1 MSREHARILTAIW
14 RDDDFR
20 ALSPEAQRLYFLLL
34 SQPTINQ
41 AGVLPLTVSRWARGC
56 SATDVADIEAAL
68 AELDRARFALVDADT
83 DEVLVRAFMRKDGVA
98 KQPNVLKAAF
108 RFALAV
114 ESPRLRAVL
123 ADELRRLDH
132 VHADAVADTLD
143 GTSTYHQTEP
153 TSSRS
158 NSSAPTADERPSEGF
173 AEPFP
178 EGFPSNAG
186 VGGKGSSHPD
196 SLPTQEKRH
205 ARTRTRGAGVT
216 AATLAATAVRP
227 EAYRLTAGWHSSVGA
242 PYPTKT
248 VRALGKHVDGLLADR
263 ADPDTV
269 TAALDLWH
277 GRPGAAPGLLPHLYA
292 DAVRARHVEA
302 TAVPAGLS
310 KRDAK
315 AAGWFA
321 LAAEFEHEGQDDG
334 PVVDGELLM
343 LDGARR

>member
-41 AGVLPLTVSRWARGC
+41 AGVLALTVSRWARGC

-68 AELDRARFALVDADT
+68 AELDRARFAVVDADT
-83 DEVLVRAFMRKDGVA
+83 DEVLVRAFVRRDGVA

-108 RFALAV
+108 RQALAV
-114 ESPRLRAVL
+114 ESPKLRAVL
-123 ADELRRLDH
+123 AAELRRLDH

-143 GTSTYHQTEP
+143 GGTATNAEP

-158 NSSAPTADERPSEGF
+158 NPPSTTPDEHPSEGF
-173 AEPFP
+173 AEPFA

-196 SLPTQEKRH
+196 FLPTQEKRH

-216 AATLAATAVRP
+216 AGTLAATAVRP
-227 EAYRLTAGWHSSVGA
+227 DAYRLTAGWHRSVGT

-248 VRALGKHVDGLLADR
+248 VRALGKQVDGLLADR

-292 DAVRARHVEA
+292 DAVKVRHTDA
-302 TAVPAGLS
+302 PTAPAGLS

-334 PVVDGELLM
+334 HVVDGTLLM
-343 LDGARR
+343 LDGPRR